1 MSQPGQESRFDLARF
16 VVGYLEHEGSIVAPP
31 AYGVH
36 EALLPDGLAAQLHVE
51 PYLPLAFEAYENPD
65 AVPLSVGHPLVE
77 AIAGQLVQV
86 PGHAQVFINHL
97 RLDKKGLFDVAAK
110 TISLPNA
117 RLSPA
122 RGASE
127 QTTLHHYMQLNFKAI
142 FLSDEKQE
150 QIISVVFDVQGG
162 YAVHEAAL
170 RERLVSTETE
180 SAFPHLEVARPRWL
194 GTDDPLSPVTLQALL
209 PRAQAAAAAVLQD
222 RLVAMQARTQRLLEL
237 DAARI
242 DDYYDSLQRDL
253 QQRLARSETADEERR
268 RNIVSKIEALRTE
281 RQAKL
286 ADVQARH
293 QLRVELELINV
304 LVTTVPKI
312 VLPVEIGNRRVTI
325 TRALVWNPLIHRLEP
340 LVCEVCGAPGDGLHL
355 CTSGHLAHRQCMA
368 PQCIECNRVYCQS
381 CRDQVLACVVCGQA
395 VCQASARL
403 CPDCGRHTCSA
414 HQKLCHA
421 ADGQPAVLPAVQ
433 PAAPAPPVMAAPPA
447 EPTVAPR
454 PKTRPAAKKPPAAT
468 RKPPPAVPSTQPAT
482 TAVRINV
489 EIFEDRAEIVAY
501 VMRSTHRVL
510 ATRAISLT
518 PDGIGVSCNCEKQPC
533 PANGWLYRPAGA
545 DALLGQINDFLVAL
559 RQEYYLPPKRVN
571 YYYLRGSQVNERP
584 VFVLPAVWRNENM
597 LAEARR
603 GFDRQ
608 HDRR

>member
-110 TISLPNA
+110 TLSLPNA

-180 SAFPHLEVARPRWL
+180 SAFPHLEVARPRWS
-194 GTDDPLSPVTLQALL
+194 GMDDPLSPVTLQALL
-209 PRAQAAAAAVLQD
+209 PRTQAAAAAVLQD

-293 QLRVELELINV
+293 Q
-304 LVTTVPKI
+304 VPKI

-325 TRALVWNPLIHRLEP
+325 TRLLVWNPLIHRLEP

-355 CTSGHLAHRQCMA
+355 CTSGHLHERPPGPPPVHGSAVHR
-368 PQCIECNRVYCQS
+368 V
-381 CRDQVLACVVCGQA
+381 
-395 VCQASARL
+395 
-403 CPDCGRHTCSA
+403 
-414 HQKLCHA
+414 
-421 ADGQPAVLPAVQ
+421 QPRVLPVVPRSGPGMCRVRPGGVPGQ
-433 PAAPAPPVMAAPPA
+433 CPPVSRLWPPYVQRAPEVVPRGGWSAGRAASGA
-447 EPTVAPR
+447 TGCPR
-454 PKTRPAAKKPPAAT
+454 ATRHGRATGRAHSGTQAQDQTCGKKTAGSHPKTPT
-468 RKPPPAVPSTQPAT
+468 G
-482 TAVRINV
+482 
-489 EIFEDRAEIVAY
+489 
-501 VMRSTHRVL
+501 
-510 ATRAISLT
+510 RAI
-518 PDGIGVSCNCEKQPC
+518 
-533 PANGWLYRPAGA
+533 
-545 DALLGQINDFLVAL
+545 DAASHHGGQNQRRDL
-559 RQEYYLPPKRVN
+559 RR
-571 YYYLRGSQVNERP
+571 
-584 VFVLPAVWRNENM
+584 
-597 LAEARR
+597 
-603 GFDRQ
+603 
-608 HDRR
+608 